1 MSVHTQDMDYWPL
14 LISQPPDGAP
24 HDHPQKKT
32 LISALPVLYLRHS
45 KDWRLARPFILAGG
59 LGALSDLLVHENLY
73 LRSQVHTHTH
83 AHAHAHTHTHTH
95 THTHAT
101 LLEFSTTYYL
111 RTHSLLLLA
120 TY

>member
-73 LRSQVHTHTH
+73 LRSQVHTHTQ
-83 AHAHAHTHTHTH
+83 THTHTH
-95 THTHAT
+95 SHMLVCKKLCLR
-101 LLEFSTTYYL
+101 LLVRSNL
-111 RTHSLLLLA
+111 HWRA
-120 TY
+120 RVCM

>member
-95 THTHAT
+95 THAHTSSHAGT
-101 LLEFSTTYYL
+101 
-111 RTHSLLLLA
+111 
-120 TY
+120 